1 MAFLS
6 LERAKQGARLA
17 GRVIAISRAKREQQR
32 TGNLCVSEERRVNVQ
47 ATI

>member
-1 MAFLS
+1 MALFFLEPAS
-6 LERAKQGARLA
+6 HGARLA